1 MAGSRQL
8 PFDLGHRDIYRR
20 EDFFISDANR
30 DAAAWLET
38 ERSWTMPA
46 LVIYGAAASG
56 KTHLLHLWEKDTTA
70 AGLTAGQLSPDL
82 LAALNR
88 NTVVIDDVNLSIGD
102 RAQEEILFHLYNKL
116 RDAGG
121 RLVVTAAHAPKEW
134 NFTVPDLKSRILA
147 CPAVE
152 IKAPDDRL
160 RAVILAKLFSDRQI
174 KVQPDV
180 IDFILPRIERSYS
193 ALTGIVNQLD
203 AKALA
208 EKRAVTIPLVKD
220 VLWL

>member
-1 MAGSRQL
+1 M
-8 PFDLGHRDIYRR
+8 PFDLGHRDIYKR
-20 EDFFISDANR
+20 EDFFIADANR
-30 DAAAWLET
+30 ETAAWLDAWQD
-38 ERSWTMPA
+38 WTMPV
-46 LVIYGAAASG
+46 LVIFGAAASG
-56 KTHLLHLWEKDTTA
+56 KTHLLHLWEKDTNAT
-70 AGLTAGQLSPDL
+70 GFTAGHLSADML
-82 LAALNR
+82 ETLEGG
-88 NTVVIDDVNLSIGD
+88 TVIIDDVHLSIGD
-102 RAQEEILFHLYNKL
+102 RAQEEIIFHLYNKL

-121 RLVVTAAHAPKEW
+121 RLVMTSLTAPKEW
-134 NFTVPDLKSRILA
+134 NFILPDLKSRILA

-193 ALTGIVNQLD
+193 ALTSIVNQLD

-208 EKRAVTIPLVKD
+208 EKRPVTIPLVKD